1 MKKKMVSMLLCLA
14 MTVGMLS
21 GCGAKDSQGNT
32 QSDVAGTES
41 EDTNVSNEETEGTE
55 GTETAELTILIDGST
70 EGTDGYLIKQ
80 GAKGFEEKYGVK
92 VNFVETP
99 YAEIHQKLMTVG
111 ASGGSDFDVVFVESD
126 FVSQMGKAGILEP
139 LNDYEAN
146 SETLHFS
153 DFVDSTIERNTL
165 NGTVYAIPQ
174 VADVQTTLYNKDIL
188 EKLGFS
194 NPPATID
201 EFIDYCEKASSE
213 GYIPMAVRYN
223 STALPC
229 QLMGLFLFTDGG
241 AFVKKDGDG
250 WKADLDNAI
259 GAKWVEN
266 VRKIFSTIPGDTLVT
281 MDDTAMYDALNT
293 EKAGCTIGGAWMYDA
308 LNEDIR
314 AKMITADFPKGS
326 GNEVALMSGWNLGI
340 FANSKNKDL
349 AFEFLEYKAS
359 PENAGA
365 MTAGLSGRKDAEQYF
380 TEAQKATYPGFQNLM
395 QYGMGISPADFT
407 LRSELTTAIL
417 PVFQEVTFKNDVS
430 AEDAAKMLNDV
441 VQKTID
447 ENQ

>member
-1 MKKKMVSMLLCLA
+1 MMKKKVLSLVLSVTMLIGM
-14 MTVGMLS
+14 MT
-21 GCGAKDSQGNT
+21 GCGTDAKTD
-32 QSDVAGTES
+32 
-41 EDTNVSNEETEGTE
+41 DTVNQSNEAEVQGDEVE
-55 GTETAELTILIDGST
+55 KQELTILIDGST
-70 EGTDGYLIKQ
+70 EGTDGYLIKE
-80 GAKGFEEKYGVK
+80 GAKKFAEEYDVI

-99 YAEIHQKLMTVG
+99 YAEIHQKLMNVG

-146 SETLHFS
+146 SETLNFE

-174 VADVQTTLYNKDIL
+174 VADVQTMLYNKDIL
-188 EKLGFS
+188 EKLGYT
-194 NPPATID
+194 NPPASIED
-201 EFIDYCEKASSE
+201 FIAYCEKASAE
-213 GYIPMAVRYN
+213 GYMPMAVRYN

-241 AFVKKDGDG
+241 AFVQKDGDG
-250 WKADLDNAI
+250 WKAALDNEI
-259 GAKWVEN
+259 GAKWIEN

-281 MDDTAMYDALNT
+281 MDDTAMYDALNS

-308 LNEDIR
+308 LNEDVR
-314 AKMITADFPKGS
+314 AKMITAPFPKGS

-340 FANSKNKDL
+340 FANSKNKEL
-349 AFEFLEYKAS
+349 AFKFLEYKAS
-359 PENAGA
+359 PEHAGA

-380 TEAQKATYPGFQNLM
+380 TEKQKTYYPEFQELM
-395 QYGMGISPADFT
+395 QYGVGISPADFT

-417 PVFQEVTFKNDVS
+417 PVFQEVAFKDDIPAN
-430 AEDAAKMLNDV
+430 EAAKMLNDT

-447 ENQ
+447 DNK